1 MDLQQLR
8 FFVHVAELGSFAKAA
23 ELLDV
28 PQPTLSRQ
36 VRMLELD
43 VRSSLLYRHGR
54 GVSLTAPG
62 ARFLAKAKGIL
73 HSAEVALAELHEGD
87 SRLRGRIVCGLTP
100 NVGKIMIP
108 SYVRAFAS
116 ELPLAELTVVNQLS
130 AQLHEYLRASRIDFA
145 ILQSPPPSAS
155 LVVEQLAT
163 QDLYLMGRSQV
174 GPDAA
179 TVDLALLAGLSL
191 VMPTGLHVTRQP
203 LELAAA
209 RLGIPLTIR
218 FEIDAAD
225 SLFDLV
231 NDGFAY
237 TVSTALSVDAQR
249 LTSDIVK
256 QKIVNPGLDTGV
268 FMVHPVLRNM
278 TPLQLAALD
287 LARRIFM
294 STAGRAA

>member
-1 MDLQQLR
+1 
-8 FFVHVAELGSFAKAA
+8 
-23 ELLDV
+23 
-28 PQPTLSRQ
+28 
-36 VRMLELD
+36 
-43 VRSSLLYRHGR
+43 
-54 GVSLTAPG
+54 
-62 ARFLAKAKGIL
+62 
-73 HSAEVALAELHEGD
+73 
-87 SRLRGRIVCGLTP
+87 
-100 NVGKIMIP
+100 
-108 SYVRAFAS
+108 
-116 ELPLAELTVVNQLS
+116 
-130 AQLHEYLRASRIDFA
+130 
-145 ILQSPPPSAS
+145 
-155 LVVEQLAT
+155 
-163 QDLYLMGRSQV
+163 
-174 GPDAA
+174 
-179 TVDLALLAGLSL
+179 
-191 VMPTGLHVTRQP
+191 MPTGLHVTRQP

-256 QKIVNPGLDTGV
+256 QKIVNPGLDTGL
-268 FMVHPVLRNM
+268 FIVHPVLRNM